1 MVFTLHKN
9 YNIMKIYQTISKLLF
24 VTAIGTIVTFSSCKK
39 DDPAPVP
46 VPTPVTNTVTDIVS
60 ANASFTLL
68 KQAVVK
74 ADLAG
79 ALAGAGPFTVFAPDD
94 AAFTAATFTA
104 AGITA
109 TPAAALSTV
118 LKYHVISGSKI
129 LAANVPAG
137 PNAKVVTLGG
147 DSIFVTRKASG
158 SVFING
164 VQVTGADIPA
174 DNGVIH
180 KVGRVIQPAAGNIVA
195 TAQAVTGG
203 ANGLDSLVKAI
214 LRVNGATV
222 AQGGDPSLVATLSGT
237 TPGAPFAPLTVFAPT
252 NAAFTQLL
260 TALGNTDINQIAIS
274 TLNAVLKYHVV
285 GGRAFSSDLTTG
297 SLTMLPGGVN
307 TTAINLVPTVP
318 TITGRNSVLNLSV
331 GGSTTNTCG
340 IIGTDVMCRN
350 GVVHLINRVLL
361 P

>member
-1 MVFTLHKN
+1 
-9 YNIMKIYQTISKLLF
+9 MKIYQTISKFLF

-39 DDPAPVP
+39 DDPVPDPVP
-46 VPTPVTNTVTDIVS
+46 VVKNTITDIVV

-68 KQAVVK
+68 EQAVIK

-94 AAFTAATFTA
+94 AAFTAATLTS

-118 LKYHVISGSKI
+118 LKYHVIPSKI
-129 LAANVPAG
+129 LAADVPAG
-137 PNAKVVTLGG
+137 PNAKVITLGG
-147 DSIFVTRKASG
+147 DSVFVTRKASG

-180 KVGRVIQPAAGNIVA
+180 KVGRVIQPAAGSIVQ

-222 AQGGDPSLVATLSGT
+222 AQGGDPDLVTTLSN
-237 TPGAPFAPLTVFAPT
+237 ARLTVFAPT

-307 TTAINLVPTVP
+307 TTAINLVPAIP

>member
-1 MVFTLHKN
+1 MVFTLHQN
-9 YNIMKIYQTISKLLF
+9 YKIMKMYQTISKLLF

-39 DDPAPVP
+39 DDPAPDP
-46 VPTPVTNTVTDIVS
+46 VPTPITNTVTDIVS
-60 ANASFTLL
+60 ANASFKLL
-68 KQAVVK
+68 KQAVIK

-94 AAFTAATFTA
+94 DAFTAATFTA

-118 LKYHVISGSKI
+118 LKYHVISGSRI
-129 LAANVPAG
+129 TAANVPAG
-137 PNAKVVTLGG
+137 PNAKVITLGG

-164 VQVTGADIPA
+164 VQVTGADIAA

-180 KVGRVIQPAAGNIVA
+180 KVGRVILPARGSIVA
-195 TAQAVTGG
+195 EAQLRTGVPT
-203 ANGLDSLVKAI
+203 GLDSLVKAV
-214 LRVNGATV
+214 LRAS
-222 AQGGDPSLVATLSGT
+222 DPLLAGSDPTIAAALTSANST
-237 TPGAPFAPLTVFAPT
+237 LTVFAPT
-252 NAAFTQLL
+252 NAAFTELL
-260 TALGNTDINQIAIS
+260 GALSFTNINQIAVP
-274 TLNAVLKYHVV
+274 TLVAVLKYHVV
-285 GGRAFSSDLTTG
+285 AGRAFSSDLTTG
-297 SLTMLPGGVN
+297 NLTMLPGGLN

-318 TITGRNSVLNLSV
+318 TITGRNTALNLSV